1 MKVMATQTICGS
13 CGGAL
18 PNASATCPRCGAAPA
33 QGGSPRHYLRPRK
46 NPALAAALAIVP
58 GMGHVYLGQNLKG
71 GFFLLAC
78 GGLEFLGFDFDLS
91 IIGSVIGVP
100 LGLSGIGLYG
110 YQIFDAYQLAKMMES
125 EPV

>member
-1 MKVMATQTICGS
+1 
-13 CGGAL
+13 
-18 PNASATCPRCGAAPA
+18 
-33 QGGSPRHYLRPRK
+33 
-46 NPALAAALAIVP
+46 
-58 GMGHVYLGQNLKG
+58 MGHVYLGQNLKG

-110 YQIFDAYQLAKMMES
+110 YQIFDAYRLAKMMES